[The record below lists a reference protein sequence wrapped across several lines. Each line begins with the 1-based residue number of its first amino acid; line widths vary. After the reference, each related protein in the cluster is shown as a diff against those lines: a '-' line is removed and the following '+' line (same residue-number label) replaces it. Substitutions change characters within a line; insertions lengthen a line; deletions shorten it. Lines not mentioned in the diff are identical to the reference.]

1 MSKYT
6 TGELAKL
13 CGVSVRTVQY
23 YDSREILIPSELS
36 EGGRRLYS
44 EDDLKKMKI
53 ICFLRDIGFPIKS
66 IGALFAEE
74 HPDQILSSL
83 LDQQEQV
90 LQKELHERQTQLGLL
105 QTMRQTLKTVA
116 QVSVESIGDAAHIMK
131 NKTKLKQ
138 LHRVLIGTAI
148 PMGIVEWT
156 SVFLG
161 ISQGIWWPFAAYT
174 VLMVGYLCWIV
185 PYYWK
190 RVAYLCPQC
199 HATFRPSKKN
209 FFLSSGNFTT
219 RTLTCPC
226 CGRRGHCIELYTTD
240 LPEQT
245 KTP

>member
-23 YDSREILIPSELS
+23 YDSRDILTPSELS

-53 ICFLRDIGFPIKS
+53 ICFLREIGFPIKS
-66 IGALFAEE
+66 IGALFDEE
-74 HPDQILSSL
+74 HPDQILASL

-90 LQKELHERQTQLGLL
+90 LQKELEERQTQLSLL
-105 QTMRQTLKTVA
+105 RNMRQTLKTVSH
-116 QVSVESIGDAAHIMK
+116 VSVESIGDAAHIMK
-131 NKTKLKQ
+131 NKTKLKH
-138 LHRVLIGTAI
+138 LHRIVLGTAV
-148 PMGIVEWT
+148 PMGIIEWT
-156 SVFLG
+156 SILLG
-161 ISQGIWWPFAAYT
+161 TTQGIWWPFAAYT
-174 VLMVGYLCWIV
+174 VLAVIYISILV
-185 PYYWK
+185 SYYWK

-199 HATFRPSKKN
+199 HTTFRPTKKN

-240 LPEQT
+240 LPDQEHA
-245 KTP
+245 